1 MEERMAGPGSLS
13 ILFFS
18 TSKLVNAGATGGRVS
33 LATADVVPG
42 CVLTNNTGLIIRNKW
57 RGIMSLFPLL
67 SFFYLSL
74 SALARLFGSDNKNM
88 KWENQFLGL
97 FFQTSSSFSAKKKN
111 NKN

>member
-1 MEERMAGPGSLS
+1 LLIAFGYLYYDWEEWMEERVAGPGSLS

-74 SALARLFGSDNKNM
+74 SLLWLVCLAVTTK
-88 KWENQFLGL
+88 
-97 FFQTSSSFSAKKKN
+97 T
-111 NKN
+111 

>member
-1 MEERMAGPGSLS
+1 MLIAFGYLYYDWEEWMEERVAGPGSLS

-74 SALARLFGSDNKNM
+74 SLSFGSFV
-88 KWENQFLGL
+88 WQ
-97 FFQTSSSFSAKKKN
+97 
-111 NKN
+111 